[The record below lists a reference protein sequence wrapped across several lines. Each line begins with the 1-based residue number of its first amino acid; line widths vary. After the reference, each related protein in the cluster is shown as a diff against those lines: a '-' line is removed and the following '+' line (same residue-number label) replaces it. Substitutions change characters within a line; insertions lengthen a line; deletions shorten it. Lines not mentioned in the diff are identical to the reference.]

1 MSSIAAPRPVF
12 CIVDHVH
19 RDVAVAEEICL
30 GRFRHQGL
38 ALDLGVEPD
47 WLGATLPPDREW
59 RLEWVKFYYGLDL
72 AWAFRT
78 TGEARFLTTWERL
91 VRSWIA
97 HVPVSLDPCDVIA
110 RRIQNWIYAWNGF
123 AASERFDGLPEQTSD
138 LIVESIRA
146 QAAHLRAH
154 LTRER
159 NHRTL
164 ELYAL
169 FIAALAL
176 PVLDPD
182 GELLAFAIDELHANI
197 LTDIEPDGVQR
208 ERSTHYHH
216 VVLRSFLGARENAR
230 RFGLTFRPEFDERLA
245 RACEFAMHVHR
256 PDGTIPALSDSD
268 SGSYLDLLALA
279 ADLCGREDWRY
290 VATRGEQGTP
300 PAHTNVSFPRA
311 GYFVQRSGWGR
322 GMTFGDQRFLVF
334 DCGAIGDG
342 GHGHYDALSVEA
354 ASERP
359 LVIDPGRFT
368 YCDDPPHWRR
378 WFKCTAAH
386 NTVSVDGL
394 DQTPYFRGKPKAG
407 TARARFIERRTADD
421 LDVLWGEVTSPAY
434 AVTHQ
439 RRVLFVR
446 GAYWIIHDTL
456 IGSGAHRYALR
467 FHLAPEPSDRPPIT
481 WMDAGAVRTPALGL
495 IVAPPWPVTV
505 EDGWVSETY
514 GVKKEAPVLVATAE
528 GAGRVELF
536 SLLMPLED
544 AAPMPR
550 FDISRTAVG
559 NEEMVS
565 AEITGSRPHGTY
577 VDRVMWTVTGRA
589 AALPDAGAAAVVAI
603 LDGDEDGSVLSTRVV
618 VPTRVDVFADP
629 DRSHVSGTGVLA

>member
-19 RDVAVAEEICL
+19 RDEAVAEEICG
-30 GRFRHQGL
+30 GRFRHQGVT
-38 ALDLGVEPD
+38 LDLGVEPD

-72 AWAFRT
+72 AWAHRT

-91 VRSWIA
+91 LRSWIA
-97 HVPVSLDPCDVIA
+97 QVPVSADPCDVIG

-123 AASERFDGLPEQTSD
+123 AASDQFGGLSAQTSD

-146 QAAHLRAH
+146 QATYLRTH

-176 PVLDPD
+176 PALDPD
-182 GELLAFAIDELHANI
+182 GELLAFAIDQLHHNI
-197 LTDIEPDGVQR
+197 LMDVEADGVHR

-230 RFGLTFRPEFDERLA
+230 RFGLAFRPEFDDRLA

-279 ADLCGREDWRY
+279 ADLFGREDWRY
-290 VATRGEQGTP
+290 VATRGTHGTR
-300 PAHTNVSFPRA
+300 PADTHASFARG
-311 GYFVQRSGWGR
+311 GYFVQRSGWGE
-322 GMTFGDQRFLVF
+322 GTAFGAQRFLVF
-334 DCGAIGDG
+334 DCGPIGDG
-342 GHGHYDALSVEA
+342 GHGHYDALSIDVA
-354 ASERP
+354 CERP
-359 LVIDPGRFT
+359 LVVDPGRFT
-368 YCDDPPHWRR
+368 YCDEPPQWRR
-378 WFKCTAAH
+378 RFKGTDAH

-394 DQTPYFRGKPKAG
+394 DQTPYHRGKPKSG
-407 TARARFIERRTADD
+407 TARARFIERLTADD

-456 IGSGAHRYALR
+456 IGAGAHRYALR
-467 FHLAPEPSDRPPIT
+467 FHLAPASCDAPAIT
-481 WMDAGAVRTPALGL
+481 WREGSAVRTSALAL
-495 IVAPPWPVTV
+495 IVAPPWAIEI

-514 GVKKEAPVLVATAE
+514 GVKKPAPVVVATAE
-528 GAGRVELF
+528 GVGRVEFF
-536 SLLMPLED
+536 SLLMPIDE
-544 AAPMPR
+544 AAPMPL
-550 FDISRTAVG
+550 FEISRMLAAGKEV
-559 NEEMVS
+559 VS
-565 AEITGSRPHGTY
+565 AKITSSRPQGAY
-577 VDRVMWTVTGRA
+577 SERVMWAVTGKA
-589 AALPDAGAAAVVAI
+589 ALLPDAGVCAVAAG
-603 LDGDEDGSVLSTRVV
+603 LDRGQE
-618 VPTRVDVFADP
+618 A
-629 DRSHVSGTGVLA
+629 